1 MSFFAAL
8 NLVKFIAWVSLS
20 FRPTSRRLLF
30 GVSLLLYVS
39 INCKTLNS
47 SSLLRTPTSISFFNS
62 FPTAAYEIFDGATGF
77 GGGFVGAGGVFAGSA
92 TSSFF
97 GVLDLVFALG
107 GGAGAASNT
116 ISCLGADFGLD
127 ADLALGADSKIVSS
141 FAFFL
146 GVAVETEAARFG
158 AASSS
163 ILIGSS

>member
-1 MSFFAAL
+1 M
-8 NLVKFIAWVSLS
+8 
-20 FRPTSRRLLF
+20 LF

-47 SSLLRTPTSISFFNS
+47 SSLLRTPTSINFFNS
-62 FPTAAYEIFDGATGF
+62 FPTAAYEIFDGAIGF

-92 TSSFF
+92 TSSFL

-107 GGAGAASNT
+107 AGAGAASNT

-146 GVAVETEAARFG
+146 GAAVEIEAARFG

-163 ILIGSS
+163 IFTGSS